1 MVRASWASSKL
12 PPMAHLRNSQCTMAW
27 GLLKGRPLPQ
37 RKAQNSSPHSTV
49 LLRSTFWSLP
59 GGGRGCETSSGSI
72 CMVSRLIAVPLS
84 GSPPRLGLAHQARV
98 TQYRQDSL
106 CIAGTGPLCVFCN
119 RQLLSVF
126 VCLCVFK
133 RQIRTHLSY
142 PNIRETKN

>member
-1 MVRASWASSKL
+1 MVRASWASSKH
-12 PPMAHLRNSQCTMAW
+12 PPRNSQCTMVW

-72 CMVSRLIAVPLS
+72 CMVSRLVAVPLS

-126 VCLCVFK
+126 IGPCVCVCVFK
-133 RQIRTHLSY
+133 RQIKTHLSY